1 MWSDRKS
8 ERCGNEKVG
17 EREGMREVEGKVVK
31 EREGVREVGGK
42 VERERKGE

>member
-17 EREGMREVEGKVVK
+17 EREGMREESVTVGEIKEEVEGGI
-31 EREGVREVGGK
+31 REGE
-42 VERERKGE
+42 